1 MQNAQRAGAA
11 DGVAAEGRAVA
22 AGGEHILHLLAE
34 QRRAQ
39 RQAAAEALGRGDDV
53 RRDAV
58 VHVAVELAA
67 AAVADLHLVADE
79 QQVLLGGEL
88 GSTFDKF
95 LRQRD
100 DAALA
105 LHDLHHDGGA
115 LVRGDLRLEIVEV
128 IRLGVGKTL
137 RQRQKV
143 VVEHVLPGRGE
154 RCDRAAVEAVFERD
168 DGVVLRAF
176 VVGGVLARG
185 LDGALV
191 GLCAGV
197 GEEDLLHAG
206 LLAQQLRQLR
216 VGRGVVE
223 VRGVLHGAQ
232 LLGHGADPRGVGD
245 AEAVDGDA
253 RRHVDIDLVVRVPD
267 ERALAARDRHGEAGV
282 SVGDIGTVKLRNVHL
297 FFLLARQRTWCRCL
311 RLSAFRSGWR
321 AARGRR

>member
-1 MQNAQRAGAA
+1 M
-11 DGVAAEGRAVA
+11 
-22 AGGEHILHLLAE
+22 
-34 QRRAQ
+34 
-39 RQAAAEALGRGDDV
+39 
-53 RRDAV
+53 
-58 VHVAVELAA
+58 HVAVELAA

-128 IRLGVGKTL
+128 IRLGVGKAL

-191 GLCAGV
+191 GLRAGV

-223 VRGVLHGAQ
+223 VRGVLHGA
-232 LLGHGADPRGVGD
+232 
-245 AEAVDGDA
+245 
-253 RRHVDIDLVVRVPD
+253 
-267 ERALAARDRHGEAGV
+267 
-282 SVGDIGTVKLRNVHL
+282 
-297 FFLLARQRTWCRCL
+297 
-311 RLSAFRSGWR
+311 
-321 AARGRR
+321 